1 MVNKL
6 YKIHLFIP
14 YILGK
19 KTVKTYIKSN
29 KNVKTCRVV
38 TRFARRFLQFTMLLP
53 SFFEINEPYL
63 YPEEHQI
70 YLINLQDVEEYA
82 EF

>member
-6 YKIHLFIP
+6 YKTHLSAP
-14 YILGK
+14 CILGK
-19 KTVKTYIKSN
+19 YKVKIYIKSS
-29 KNVKTCRVV
+29 KSVKRCRVA
-38 TRFARRFLQFTMLLP
+38 TRFARRFLQFTLLLP
-53 SFFEINEPYL
+53 SFFEQNEPYL
-63 YPEEHQI
+63 YSEEHQI

>member
-1 MVNKL
+1 M
-6 YKIHLFIP
+6 
-14 YILGK
+14 
-19 KTVKTYIKSN
+19 
-29 KNVKTCRVV
+29 CRVA

-53 SFFEINEPYL
+53 SFFEKNEPYL
-63 YPEEHQI
+63 YSEEHQI

>member
-1 MVNKL
+1 M
-6 YKIHLFIP
+6 Y
-14 YILGK
+14 
-19 KTVKTYIKSN
+19 
-29 KNVKTCRVV
+29 KTCRVATLFV
-38 TRFARRFLQFTMLLP
+38 RRFLQFTMLLP